1 MYNSYILSGYSI
13 DHRKKSVIKKSFK
26 DFSDGS
32 VVKNLP
38 AKERD
43 TGLIPDPGI
52 SHMLWSN

>member
-38 AKERD
+38 AKEWD
-43 TGLIPDPGI
+43 TGLIPDLER
-52 SHMLWSN
+52 SHMWQSS